1 MHWNFRL
8 GHEVNTYL
16 WRGIFAFALCG
27 LGCFADAQTPPSNT
41 AQPSATPPPVDC
53 SKKLCVAT
61 QDQIAA
67 MNLPPVTGVP
77 LETLPE
83 TVDCSKKGCALSRE
97 QLSAITSATQMYR
110 TDMPKVKQ
118 FHLGIVSRDGT
129 IEVTLSPDYVGDVPP
144 YSVPGDKMA
153 VTYIFDV
160 SGAVLKKKYFN
171 R

>member
-1 MHWNFRL
+1 MNK
-8 GHEVNTYL
+8 YL
-16 WRGIFAFALCG
+16 WRGIFAFVICG
-27 LGCFADAQTPPSNT
+27 LGCLAGAQTPPPNK
-41 AQPSATPPPVDC
+41 AQPSTTPAPVDC

-61 QDQIAA
+61 QDQVAA
-67 MNLPPVTGVP
+67 INLPPVTGVP
-77 LETLPE
+77 LDTLPE

-110 TDMPKVKQ
+110 ADMPKVQK
-118 FHLGIVSRDGT
+118 FHLDIVSREST
-129 IEVTLSPDYVGDVPP
+129 IEVTLAPDYVGDIPP

-153 VTYIFDV
+153 VTYIFDS